1 MTTLLRRTAL
11 PTRPQPARL
20 ARARRW
26 APWILGATA
35 VGLVPWSGLLATS
48 LPDTT
53 EVRHWATAW
62 AGLDLLLAA
71 GCATTAVLRRRSSQ
85 WSSPAAAAT
94 ATVAVLDVWFDVLTA
109 QPGAPLITAL
119 ALGAVEL
126 AFAGYCVLIAVDRE
140 SPVRTSCPREPA
152 G

>member
-1 MTTLLRRTAL
+1 MTALLRRTAL
-11 PTRPQPARL
+11 TDRPQPARL
-20 ARARRW
+20 ARAHRW
-26 APWILGATA
+26 APWVLGATA
-35 VGLVPWSGLLATS
+35 VTLVPWAGLLAAR

-53 EVRHWATAW
+53 EVRHWSTAW

-71 GCATTAVLRRRSSQ
+71 GCGTTAVLRHRASH

-94 ATVAVLDVWFDVLTA
+94 ATAAVLDVWFDVLTA
-109 QPGAPLITAL
+109 QPGAPLTTAL

-126 AFAGYCVLIAVDRE
+126 AFAGYCVMIAVDRE
-140 SPVRTSCPREPA
+140 IPARASCPRGPV